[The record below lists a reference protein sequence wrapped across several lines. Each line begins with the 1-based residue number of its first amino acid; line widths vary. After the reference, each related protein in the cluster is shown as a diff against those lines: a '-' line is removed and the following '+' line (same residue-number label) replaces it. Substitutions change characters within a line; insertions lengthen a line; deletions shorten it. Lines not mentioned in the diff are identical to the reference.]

1 MKKPNRNENTMP
13 PLVPE
18 EEDAPQ
24 QTGSGAKWV
33 TFVCILLAAALI
45 IASLPSGISATTRVN
60 DKIFSAV
67 PEENVISTVLSG
79 GGTLEARRARPRAF
93 PRLWSCRP
101 TM

>member
-1 MKKPNRNENTMP
+1 MKKLNRNENTMP

-24 QTGSGAKWV
+24 RTGSGAKWV

-60 DKIFSAV
+60 DKVFSAV
-67 PEENVISTVLSG
+67 PEENVISTP
-79 GGTLEARRARPRAF
+79 RRARPRAF